1 MTVEQV
7 LNMIDPQRLMIL
19 GNLAVVVNTRDQE
32 EAAYWSAQ
40 GSNVRPWYAEN
51 AVRVHGRPRQAGL
64 GDQPARSLRA
74 GGRDESFTGE
84 KTDRTRETLLN
95 EARRRTGA
103 GRVSYDLHAKTTSR
117 RSAPNSPPSAPARNS
132 SPTPS
137 PPPPMSWRSW
147 WG

>member
-51 AVRVHGRPRQAGL
+51 AVRFMDVTKKQGWEISLL
-64 GDQPARSLRA
+64 GACEPVVV
-74 GGRDESFTGE
+74 ESFTGE

-95 EARRRTGA
+95 EARRRRELVA
-103 GRVSYDLHAKTTSR
+103 
-117 RSAPNSPPSAPARNS
+117 
-132 SPTPS
+132 
-137 PPPPMSWRSW
+137 
-147 WG
+147 